1 VTSGSRFDPID
12 GTALV
17 PMPPFVLTERAVEIL
32 TPGDSDLWIVVAAFN
47 EVERVRETLDALAR
61 QVRPAVVCLVDN
73 ASTDATVEIVRAWAT
88 VHPDQPLRLV
98 HEPEKGTGAA
108 ADTGIRVAMATGARL
123 VLRTDADCLPAPD
136 WSAHLADALD
146 NGLDLAIGRTVP
158 RTDLEPLH
166 WWEPGVIE
174 ALMHISDVVGWLR
187 PSNRGPDYRTRFRLC
202 IGNNLGVR
210 SEMYGASGGFP
221 RSRIEEVHEDRALM
235 NRMRRITPRIGTDR
249 RAVVATSIR
258 RLRAYGLVGILRW
271 YLDHGGGN
279 GTVDVR

>member
-1 VTSGSRFDPID
+1 
-12 GTALV
+12 
-17 PMPPFVLTERAVEIL
+17 MPPFDLGERPVEIL
-32 TPGDSDLWIVVAAFN
+32 APGTSELWIVVAAYN
-47 EVERVRETLDALAR
+47 EVERVAETLDALAR
-61 QVRPAVVCLVDN
+61 QVRSAVVCLVDN
-73 ASTDATVEIVRAWAT
+73 ASTDATVGTVRAWSAA
-88 VHPDQPLRLV
+88 HPEVPLRLV

-108 ADTGIRVAMATGARL
+108 ADTGFRVAAAAGARL

-146 NGLDLAIGRTVP
+146 SGLDLAIGRTVP

-166 WWEPGVIE
+166 WWEPAVIE
-174 ALMHISDVVGWLR
+174 ALMAISDLVGRLR
-187 PSNRGPDYRTRFRLC
+187 PSNRGHGYQTRFRLC
-202 IGNNLGVR
+202 IGNNLGTR
-210 SEMYGASGGFP
+210 ADMYTASGGFP

-249 RAVVATSIR
+249 EALVATSIR